1 MIMMDRDD
9 HDDQIKKAFGF
20 LGIFGE
26 IWVFFFLVRS
36 FVKNKSFFG
45 WNEHTPAI
53 DRGGS
58 QHISASIRTVWSIHG

>member
-1 MIMMDRDD
+1 MMDHDH

-26 IWVFFFLVRS
+26 IWVFFLLVRS
-36 FVKNKSFFG
+36 FVKVESFFR
-45 WNEHTPAI
+45 WNELTPAI
-53 DRGGS
+53 DMGGS